1 MCVCVYVKNACDS
14 SSTCTET
21 LCVFLHVCEWVVIY
35 VCEYLRTH
43 ELVMCV
49 CVCVYV
55 YTDEQAFAYDM
66 CDNGDINVALLGT
79 RVHCTTPP
87 AENAG

>member
-1 MCVCVYVKNACDS
+1 MLHFTAQPFNMSPVPIKPTCDVC
-14 SSTCTET
+14 
-21 LCVFLHVCEWVVIY
+21 I
-35 VCEYLRTH
+35 
-43 ELVMCV
+43 
-49 CVCVYV
+49 

-66 CDNGDINVALLGT
+66 RDNGDINVALLGT